1 MKRLIAIFGIVMA
14 LAACTPA
21 QIGVRSAPAPL
32 EATVIDER
40 ALITAYATFDTA
52 LTAIDALVVAGVI
65 VPGTLRAMKVQQL
78 IRTAQAAL
86 NAARAARRAGSATDY
101 LTAMDGARDAMV
113 QITAALGS
121 KPT

>member
-1 MKRLIAIFGIVMA
+1 MA
-14 LAACTPA
+14 LALSACAPG
-21 QIGVRSAPAPL
+21 QVGIGSMPAPAPL
-32 EATVIDER
+32 QATVIDER

-86 NAARAARRAGSATDY
+86 NAARAAQRAGSATDY